1 MPQIMGKSTTF
12 SSAYLFLLYKLLF
25 PLSASSSDTAV
36 TVDDDEMAV
45 RNSLAFSALLSLSLH
60 RLCRSAPVTTDH
72 SKISTTLRMDTPSK
86 KP

>member
-1 MPQIMGKSTTF
+1 MPQIMRKSTTF

-25 PLSASSSDTAV
+25 PLSSSSDAAV
-36 TVDDDEMAV
+36 TVDDEEMAV